1 MRPRA
6 RATLMLSAAAA
17 AVIAV
22 TLLLAPVAQASFG
35 IAEFEVT
42 ATNENGSPDQ
52 QAGSH
57 PYALTTK
64 IDFNLAAE
72 SPPLPDGPFT
82 EGDVRDLHLALP
94 PGLFENPSAV
104 KSCSQDQFHTPRSSS
119 FETPSRS
126 GESCPDAS
134 QVGVVAVRST
144 FGGGGTRTFGIFSLA
159 PPPGTPSEL
168 GFNPYGAA
176 ITIVPTV
183 RESGGEYGLT
193 LNVEGISQLVDIKGL
208 EITLWGAPW
217 VASHDS
223 ERGSCLNEA
232 EPGAF
237 FAKCPVGPMNEYP
250 LHAYLTLPTSCSG
263 PTAFTLSADSW
274 QGSGPASAGVVSH
287 YNLGDPLALGGCG
300 SVPFEPTAAGIVA
313 NPRASSASGFD
324 FELNVDDE
332 GLLQRKRLAASPV
345 KRAVVALPPGMTIN
359 PSVGAGLGVCTPA
372 DYAAEAVSSPPGAG
386 CPEASKIGDFTV
398 HTPLVE
404 EVLAGSLYLAQP
416 RANPFGSLL
425 AVYLIAK
432 APQRGFIVK
441 VAGELEADPTT
452 GRLTAVFDDLP
463 ELPYSQLDIHFREG
477 QRAPLATPASCGTEA
492 SEIALVPWGSPQSV
506 RHVDSEFVVAHGI
519 DGGPCPTGT
528 PPFGRGAQAGTLNS
542 QAGAY
547 SPFYLHLTRTDGEAE
562 ITSYSAT
569 LPSGLL
575 GKIAGVPFCPDAAI
589 ETAKSLGGVEEE
601 THPSCPAASEI
612 GHTETGY
619 GLGGVL
625 AYAPG
630 ELYLAGPFN
639 GAPLSIVAI
648 DAATVG
654 PFDLG
659 TIVIRSAIQVSPSTA
674 QVRVDSSASDRIP
687 HILDGIP
694 LHLRD
699 IRVYISKPGF
709 IVNPT
714 SCEPRSVVSSLTG
727 SSPPFTDPTG
737 ATASV
742 SAPFQVSNCS
752 SLPFRPRLSL
762 RLKGSTGRGGF
773 PSLRAT
779 LTPRPGDANLAAAAV
794 TLPREE
800 FLAQEHIKTVCTRP
814 QFARGTCPAGS
825 VYGHAAAITPLLGV
839 PLEGPVYLRSSSN
852 PLPDLVAVLRG
863 GGITTEVDGRI
874 DSVKGG
880 LRGTFEGLPDAP
892 LTRFTMSLFGGKRGL
907 LANERNVCRSRETAT
922 ARFLGQNNVGEL
934 MRPKLEAACGKHK
947 TNHKAKK
954 GHR

>member
-1 MRPRA
+1 MRRA
-6 RATLMLSAAAA
+6 CLALGVVIALLGAAWAAA
-17 AVIAV
+17 
-22 TLLLAPVAQASFG
+22 PAQAAFG
-35 IAEFEVT
+35 ISEFSVE

-57 PYALTTK
+57 PYALTTT
-64 IDFNLAAE
+64 IAFNLAAE
-72 SPPLPDGPFT
+72 SPPAPGGPFT

-94 PGLFENPSAV
+94 PGLFENPGVVERCTS
-104 KSCSQDQFHTPRSSS
+104 DQFHTPRSSP

-134 QVGVVAVRST
+134 QVGLATVRSS
-144 FGGGGTRTFGIFSLA
+144 FGGGSTRSFGIFSLA
-159 PPPGTPSEL
+159 PPPGAPSEL
-168 GFNPYGAA
+168 GFNPFGAA
-176 ITIVPTV
+176 ITIVPSV
-183 RESGGEYGLT
+183 RESNGEYGLT
-193 LNVEGISQLVDIKGL
+193 LNLEGISQLVDIKGL
-208 EITLWGAPW
+208 ELTIWGAPW

-223 ERGSCLNEA
+223 ERGDCLDES
-232 EPGAF
+232 EPAAF
-237 FAKCPVGPMNEYP
+237 FARCPVGPIAEYP
-250 LHAYLTLPTSCSG
+250 PHAYLTLPTSCSG

-274 QGSGPASAGVVSH
+274 QGGGGAAGQVTN
-287 YNLGDPLALGGCG
+287 YTLGDPLALGGCEA
-300 SVPFEPTAAGIVA
+300 VPFEPTAAGIVA

-324 FELNVDDE
+324 FELDVSDE
-332 GLLQRKRLAASPV
+332 GLLQRKRIAASPV
-345 KRAVVALPPGMTIN
+345 RQAVVELPQGMTIN
-359 PSVGAGLGVCTPA
+359 PSLGAGLGVCTPA

-398 HTPLVE
+398 HSPLVE
-404 EVLAGSLYLAQP
+404 EVLTGSLYLAQP
-416 RANPFGSLL
+416 GQNPFGSLL
-425 AVYLIAK
+425 AVYLVAK
-432 APQRGFIVK
+432 APERGFLVK
-441 VAGELEADPTT
+441 VAGKLEADPTT
-452 GRLTAVFDDLP
+452 GRLTASFEDLP

-477 QRAPLATPASCGTEA
+477 QRAPLATPAACGSAATA
-492 SEIALVPWGSPQSV
+492 TALTPWGDPTAV
-506 RHVDSEFVVAHGI
+506 HHLGSESIIAHGI
-519 DGGPCPTGT
+519 GGGPCPAGT
-528 PPFGRGAQAGTLNS
+528 PPFAPGAQAGTLNA

-547 SPFYLHLTRTDGEAE
+547 TPFYLHLTRGDGEAE

-569 LPSGLL
+569 LPPGLL

-589 ETAKSLGGVEEE
+589 EAAKSTSGVEEE
-601 THPSCPAASEI
+601 AHPSCPAASEI

-630 ELYLAGPFN
+630 GLYLAGPFH

-659 TIVIRSAIQVSPSTA
+659 TIVIRSAIEVNA
-674 QVRVDSSASDRIP
+674 QSAEVRVDSSASDPIP
-687 HILDGIP
+687 HIRDGVP

-699 IRVYISKPGF
+699 IRVYIDRPGF

-714 SCEPRSVVSSLTG
+714 SCEPFSVVSALTG
-727 SSPPFTDPTG
+727 SYAPFTDPTG

-742 SAPFQVSNCS
+742 PARFQVSDCS
-752 SLPFRPRLSL
+752 SLGFAPKLSL
-762 RLKGSTGRGGF
+762 RLKGATGRGDY
-773 PSLRAT
+773 PALHAT

-794 TLPREE
+794 TLPPGE

-814 QFARGTCPAGS
+814 EFARGACPAGS
-825 VYGHAAAITPLLGV
+825 VYGHAAGVTPLLGV

-863 GGITTEVDGRI
+863 QGIQVEVDGRI

-892 LTRFTMSLFGGKRGL
+892 LTRFTMSLFGGRRGL
-907 LANERNVCRSRETAT
+907 LANERNVCRSPESAT
-922 ARFLGQNNVGEL
+922 ARFLAQDNQTEVS
-934 MRPKLEAACGKHK
+934 RPTLEAECGKGKKASRRKK
-947 TNHKAKK
+947 THRHDKA
-954 GHR
+954 GH

>member
-1 MRPRA
+1 MRL
-6 RATLMLSAAAA
+6 RATTTLTLSTAA
-17 AVIAV
+17 AVIAMA
-22 TLLLAPVAQASFG
+22 LSLAPAAQASFG
-35 IAEFEVT
+35 ISEFEVT

-64 IDFNLAAE
+64 IGFNLAAE
-72 SPPLPDGPFT
+72 SPPQPGGPFT

-94 PGLFENPSAV
+94 PGLVENPSVV
-104 KSCSQDQFHTPRSSS
+104 KTCSQDQFHTPRSSP

-134 QVGVVAVRST
+134 QVGVVSVRSS
-144 FGGGGTRTFGIFSLA
+144 FGGGGTRTFGVFSLA
-159 PPPGTPSEL
+159 PPPGAPSEL

-176 ITIVPTV
+176 ITIVPSI

-193 LNVEGISQLVDIKGL
+193 LNLEGISQLVDIKRL

-217 VASHDS
+217 VASHDA
-223 ERGSCLNEA
+223 ERGNCLNEV
-232 EPGAF
+232 EPSAF
-237 FAKCPVGPMNEYP
+237 FAKCPVGPVSEYP
-250 LHAYLTLPTSCSG
+250 LRAYLTLPTSCTG

-274 QGSGPASAGVVSH
+274 QGSARASAGTVSH

-300 SVPFEPTAAGIVA
+300 AVPFEPAAAGIVA

-324 FELNVDDE
+324 FELSVNDE

-345 KRAVVALPPGMTIN
+345 KHAVVALPPGMTIN

-372 DYAAEAVSSPPGAG
+372 DYAAETAFSPPGAG
-386 CPEASKIGDFTV
+386 CPEAAKIGDFTV
-398 HTPLVE
+398 RTPLVE
-404 EVLAGSLYLAQP
+404 EVLAGSLYLAEP

-425 AVYLIAK
+425 AVYLVAK
-432 APQRGFIVK
+432 APQRGFLVK
-441 VAGELEADPTT
+441 VAGKLEADSST

-506 RHVDSEFVVAHGI
+506 RRLDSEFVVAHGI
-519 DGGPCPTGT
+519 DGGPCPAGT
-528 PPFGRGAQAGTLNS
+528 PPFAPGAQAGTLNS

-562 ITSYSAT
+562 ITSYSAA
-569 LPSGLL
+569 LPPGLL
-575 GKIAGVPFCPDAAI
+575 GKIAGIPFCPDAAI
-589 ETAKSLGGVEEE
+589 EAAKALGGVEQEA
-601 THPSCPAASEI
+601 HPSCPAASEI
-612 GHTETGY
+612 GHTEAGY

-625 AYAPG
+625 AYAHG
-630 ELYLAGPFN
+630 KLYLAGPFH

-659 TIVIRSAIQVSPSTA
+659 TIVIRSAIEVNPATA
-674 QVRVDSSASDRIP
+674 QVRVDSSASDPIP

-709 IVNPT
+709 TVNPT
-714 SCEPRSVVSSLTG
+714 SCEPFSVVSSLTG
-727 SSPPFTDPTG
+727 SSAPFTNPTG
-737 ATASV
+737 AEASV
-742 SAPFQVSNCS
+742 PAPFQVSDCS
-752 SLPFRPRLSL
+752 SLAFQPQLSL
-762 RLKGSTGRGGF
+762 RLKGSTRRGAF

-794 TLPREE
+794 TLPRGE

-814 QFARGTCPAGS
+814 EFSRDACPAGS
-825 VYGHAAAITPLLGV
+825 VYGHAAAITPLLGA

-863 GGITTEVDGRI
+863 GGITIEVDGRI
-874 DSVKGG
+874 DSVRGG

-892 LTRFTMSLFGGKRGL
+892 LTKFTMSLFGGKRGL
-907 LANERNVCRSRETAT
+907 LANERNVCSSRETAT
-922 ARFLGQNNVGEL
+922 ARLLAQDSEGVL
-934 MRPKLEAACGKHK
+934 THPKLEANCGQRQKGRK
-947 TNHKAKK
+947 TKK